1 MVFSG
6 NLPRMPRMPRLLAL
20 SRTFGADLRT
30 MSLSQSDG
38 CAMSKK
44 ASLVEWNYTTASCFF
59 IYFTHIAS
67 QETLLMTILGLQS
80 FGRLCAERR
89 FNSTHGW
96 APAFEKS
103 HSDFHENIWESAE
116 VTYFTYKRTA

>member
-1 MVFSG
+1 MG
-6 NLPRMPRMPRLLAL
+6 
-20 SRTFGADLRT
+20 
-30 MSLSQSDG
+30 LSQSDG

-103 HSDFHENIWESAE
+103 RSDFHENIWESAE
-116 VTYFTYKRTA
+116 VTYFTTRELRKRPRSAKSCLHGEILQFDQSMNGHLK